1 MKIPCSNCNQ
11 RLEIPE
17 ELAGQ
22 TIDCPACNAT
32 LAVPALE
39 APPTATPQV
48 QATIPQPIEPQKPAP
63 KRKPAETPSVDS
75 PKKSKSL
82 IPKLAIAAV
91 VAVLLVIAL
100 GVFFSSGVDVLE
112 AAAEGN
118 INVVRQAIAKGANLN
133 VKDEDGETPLL
144 WAAMFGHKEVAELL
158 IVKGAD
164 VNAMTNGGK
173 TPLDVANKIE
183 SWDTSKV
190 EAAKNKISGLLLE
203 NGAKTGWNIKMVKRS
218 IQVAAKTGDIKWVKQ
233 HLEDGMDVNAVGQ
246 AIQYPRVAQ
255 SDAAWTSLH
264 WAALEG
270 HKEIVELLIAKGATV
285 DVKKTDGWTP
295 LHEATRKGHKEIV
308 ELLIAKGADANAMT
322 YDGETALNLSEGK
335 IDIES
340 ILNQAG
346 GKAGIGISIWKA
358 AAEGNIEAIKQH
370 IAAGTDVNA
379 ILKMGGWTPLHQA
392 VDRNQSEAAEIL
404 IARGADIN
412 ARVSNS
418 KNGAT
423 PLDIAKFLGLSRS
436 KIVETLREHG
446 AKTGQELKSEGN

>member
-1 MKIPCSNCNQ
+1 MKIPCSSCNQ

-75 PKKSKSL
+75 PKKSKPL

-218 IQVAAKTGDIKWVKQ
+218 IQVASKTGDIKWVKQ

-270 HKEIVELLIAKGATV
+270 HKEIVELLIAKGA
-285 DVKKTDGWTP
+285 DVNVKDGDGETPLGKAIRNEQTKIADLLRKRGSKTGEEVLAEESILGAVNIGDIKLVEQHLAAGADVNAKDSVRWTP
-295 LHEATRKGHKEIV
+295 LHHAAFEGYKEV
-308 ELLIAKGADANAMT
+308 AELLIAKGAD
-322 YDGETALNLSEGK
+322 
-335 IDIES
+335 
-340 ILNQAG
+340 
-346 GKAGIGISIWKA
+346 
-358 AAEGNIEAIKQH
+358 
-370 IAAGTDVNA
+370 VNA
-379 ILKMGGWTPLHQA
+379 T
-392 VDRNQSEAAEIL
+392 
-404 IARGADIN
+404 ADT
-412 ARVSNS
+412 
-418 KNGAT
+418 GAT
-423 PLDIAKFLGLSRS
+423 PLGLAYGA
-436 KIVETLREHG
+436 TAALLRKHG
-446 AKTGQELKSEGN
+446 GKTYAELKAEAK

>member
-218 IQVAAKTGDIKWVKQ
+218 IQVASKTGDIKWVKQ
-233 HLEDGMDVNAVGQ
+233 HLEDGVDVNAVGQ

-270 HKEIVELLIAKGATV
+270 HKEIVELLI
-285 DVKKTDGWTP
+285 
-295 LHEATRKGHKEIV
+295 R
-308 ELLIAKGADANAMT
+308 KGADANAMT
-322 YDGETALNLSEGK
+322 YDGESALNLSEGK

-346 GKAGIGISIWKA
+346 GKTGIGISIWKA
-358 AAEGNIEAIKQH
+358 AAEGNTEAIKQH

-379 ILKMGGWTPLHQA
+379 VLKMGGWTPLHKA
-392 VDRNQSEAAEIL
+392 VDRNQSEAVEIL

-412 ARVSNS
+412 ARVSNN

-423 PLDIAKFLGLSRS
+423 PLSIAKILGRS
-436 KIVETLREHG
+436 KIGETLRKHG
-446 AKTGQELKSEGN
+446 GKTAKELKAEGK

>member
-22 TIDCPACNAT
+22 TIECPSCNAS
-32 LAVPALE
+32 LAVPAIE
-39 APPTATPQV
+39 APPSTTPRVEVATPQ
-48 QATIPQPIEPQKPAP
+48 ASAPQKSAPQRKTPAP
-63 KRKPAETPSVDS
+63 PKAASS
-75 PKKSKSL
+75 KKSKSL

-173 TPLDVANKIE
+173 TPLDVAKIE

-218 IQVAAKTGDIKWVKQ
+218 IQVASKTGDIKWVKQ

-285 DVKKTDGWTP
+285 DSKKTDGWTP

-308 ELLIAKGADANAMT
+308 ELLIRKGADANAMT
-322 YDGETALNLSEGK
+322 YDGESALNLSEGK

-346 GKAGIGISIWKA
+346 GKTGIGISIWKA
-358 AAEGNIEAIKQH
+358 AAEGNTEAIKQH

-379 ILKMGGWTPLHQA
+379 VLKMGGHTPLHGA
-392 VDRNQSEAAEIL
+392 VDRNQSEAVEIL

-412 ARVSNS
+412 ARVSNN

-423 PLDIAKFLGLSRS
+423 PLDIAKFLGRS
-436 KIVETLREHG
+436 KIGETLREHG
-446 AKTGQELKSEGN
+446 AKTGEELKAEGK